1 MKIPKNFNTYCPSC
15 KTHTLH
21 VVERVKKGQAST
33 LTRIV
38 RQKARHTGIGNS
50 GKFSKVPGGESPQ
63 SALTCDTDARPARK
77 PIRNLN
83 VSGQG
88 NLRSWSLNYGTK
100 EQIFK
105 SKM

>member
-15 KTHTLH
+15 KTHTPH

-50 GKFSKVPGGESPQ
+50 GKFS
-63 SALTCDTDARPARK
+63 
-77 PIRNLN
+77 
-83 VSGQG
+83 
-88 NLRSWSLNYGTK
+88 
-100 EQIFK
+100 
-105 SKM
+105 

>member
-50 GKFSKVPGGESPQ
+50 GKFSKVPGG
-63 SALTCDTDARPARK
+63 DK
-77 PIRNLN
+77 PTKRI
-83 VSGQG
+83 
-88 NLRSWSLNYGTK
+88 NLRYRCKTCKKAHQKPKCFRSGKFEIVES
-100 EQIFK
+100 
-105 SKM
+105 